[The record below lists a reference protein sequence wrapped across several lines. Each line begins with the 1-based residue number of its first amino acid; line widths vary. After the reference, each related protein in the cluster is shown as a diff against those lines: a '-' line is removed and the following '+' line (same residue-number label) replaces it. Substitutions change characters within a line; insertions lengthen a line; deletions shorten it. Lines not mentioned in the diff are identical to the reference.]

1 MAAGTWLGRELTRP
15 RYDLRGKVVLL
26 TGGSRGLGLELARV
40 LAGRRARLA
49 LVARDE
55 EELARARDDL
65 RARGAEVETFG
76 CDIRFQDQVQ
86 RTVREVVERFGR
98 VDVLVNN
105 AGVIQVGPHETMRVS
120 DYQEAMDTHFFGP
133 LYLVQTVLPEM
144 RRRREGRIVNISSVG
159 GKVPTPHLL
168 PYVASKFAL
177 VGWSEGLH
185 AELRKDGIVVT
196 TVCPGLMRTGSPRHV
211 AVKGDHQV
219 EYAWFK
225 VLDSLPYFSMSSRA
239 AARAIVRGIELGR
252 AELILTG
259 RARTGARLQ
268 GLAPGLLSELLAV
281 GARLLPRALATGLRA
296 LVRRRVGVGRHP
308 LLRHRA
314 HPTGGGREQRAAA
327 ALALIS
333 PPGRSPPS
341 HPRARPGRSPR
352 SRRTG
357 ER

>member
-1 MAAGTWLGRELTRP
+1 MGRRRLDWKTLVAMAAAGAWLGRRLTRP

-40 LAGRRARLA
+40 FAQRGARLA
-49 LVARDE
+49 LLARDE
-55 EELARARDDL
+55 EELARARDEL
-65 RARGAEVETFG
+65 RARGTEVEMFG
-76 CDIRFQDQVQ
+76 CDVRFQDQVQ
-86 RTVREVVERFGR
+86 RAVREVVERFGP

-105 AGVIQVGPHETMRVS
+105 AGVIQVGPEETMRVS

-133 LYLVQTVLPEM
+133 LFLVQTVLPEM
-144 RRRREGRIVNISSVG
+144 RRRGDGRIVNISSVG

-185 AELRKDGIVVT
+185 AELRQDGIVVT

-211 AVKGDHQV
+211 AVKGQHQA

-225 VLDSLPYFSMSSRA
+225 VLDSLPYFSMNSAA
-239 AARAIVRGIELGR
+239 AARAIVRGVEQGK

-268 GLAPGLLSELLAV
+268 GLAPGLLSELLGV
-281 GARLLPRALATGLRA
+281 GARLLPRARSPQDLERWSGAESESPLTRSFVTGL
-296 LVRRRVGVGRHP
+296 
-308 LLRHRA
+308 
-314 HPTGGGREQRAAA
+314 TQRAEVENNERPAP
-327 ALALIS
+327 S
-333 PPGRSPPS
+333 P
-341 HPRARPGRSPR
+341 
-352 SRRTG
+352 
-357 ER
+357 

>member
-1 MAAGTWLGRELTRP
+1 MGRPRLDWKTLGAIAVAGAWLGRQLTRP
-15 RYDLRGKVVLL
+15 HYDLRHKVVLL

-40 LAGRRARLA
+40 FAGRGARLA
-49 LVARDE
+49 LLARDE
-55 EELARARDDL
+55 EELTRARDEL
-65 RARGAEVETFG
+65 SSAGTEVETFE

-86 RTVREVVERFGR
+86 RTVREVIDRFGR

-105 AGVIQVGPHETMRVS
+105 AGIIQIGPEETMRVS

-133 LYLVQTVLPEM
+133 LFLVQTVLPEM

-185 AELRKDGIVVT
+185 AEVRQDGIVVT

-211 AVKGDHQV
+211 AVKGRHQL

-225 VLDSLPYFSMSSRA
+225 VLDSLPYLSMSARS
-239 AARAIVRGIELGR
+239 AARAIVRGCELGK

-268 GLAPGLLSELLAV
+268 GLAPGLVSELLSI
-281 GARLLPRALATGLRA
+281 GARLLPRPRSAEDFQRWSGAESESAVTQSFVTGLTERA
-296 LVRRRVGVGRHP
+296 EVENNERPP
-308 LLRHRA
+308 LA
-314 HPTGGGREQRAAA
+314 P
-327 ALALIS
+327 
-333 PPGRSPPS
+333 
-341 HPRARPGRSPR
+341 
-352 SRRTG
+352 
-357 ER
+357 